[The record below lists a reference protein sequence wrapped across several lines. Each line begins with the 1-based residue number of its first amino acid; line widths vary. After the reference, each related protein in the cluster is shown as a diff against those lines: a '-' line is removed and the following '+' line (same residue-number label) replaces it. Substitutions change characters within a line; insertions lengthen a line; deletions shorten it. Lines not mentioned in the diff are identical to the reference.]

1 MKHST
6 SSKHEGPH
14 CHSRILDGLPLEPL
28 PGGHR
33 VLRGTSQHLRTSSLY
48 SVSCLAWRP
57 KACALEHGKVPHD
70 SVDPGRILAAR
81 PGGSLPSIPS
91 WWPRGS
97 RAAMGFVP
105 FVSLQTAGPNS
116 IAVVCLASR
125 NREHQGLGTA
135 FSPEYSKSNQQ
146 GAQRAGFFGD
156 ARVLVVALATDARNR
171 PLVSGFT

>member
-1 MKHST
+1 
-6 SSKHEGPH
+6 
-14 CHSRILDGLPLEPL
+14 
-28 PGGHR
+28 
-33 VLRGTSQHLRTSSLY
+33 
-48 SVSCLAWRP
+48 
-57 KACALEHGKVPHD
+57 
-70 SVDPGRILAAR
+70 
-81 PGGSLPSIPS
+81 
-91 WWPRGS
+91 
-97 RAAMGFVP
+97 MGFVP